1 VYDVAWSP
9 KNPAVF
15 AHVNGAGCL
24 DIWNLN
30 SDIEE
35 PIVHEV
41 IDEGKEGLNRLK
53 WSLDGKELAIGT
65 ASGRVL
71 IYRVSDALA
80 KPENMA
86 KEVEA
91 LKARLA
97 EMEEALSEAAAAVGA
112 PVAAAAA
119 VPTV

>member
-1 VYDVAWSP
+1 MYDVAWSP

-15 AHVNGAGCL
+15 ALVNGAGCL
-24 DIWNLN
+24 DIWNIN

-35 PIVHEV
+35 PIVHMV
-41 IDEGKEGLNRLK
+41 IDEGKEGLNCLK
-53 WSLDGKELAIGT
+53 WSHDGKELAIGT

-71 IYRVSDALA
+71 VYRVSDALA

-91 LKARLA
+91 LKGRLN
-97 EMEEALSEAAAAVGA
+97 EMEEALSEAQDAVGGSSA
-112 PVAAAAA
+112 GSL
-119 VPTV
+119 